1 MANKHYSVPSFLL
14 TNYFFLFLLSSSS
27 PSSAFPLST
36 SSRWIVD
43 DAAGGQRVK
52 LACVNL
58 VSHLE
63 PMVAE
68 GLSKLPIETIAEKIG
83 SMGFNCVRL
92 TWPIYLVT
100 DESLSSLTVR
110 QSFQRLGLIDTAA
123 GIQANNPDIVDLPLL
138 QAFQQVVST
147 LGENNIMVIL
157 DNHITTP
164 GWCCSNDDGNGFFN
178 DRYFDPNL
186 WLTGLTRMATLFNG
200 STAVVG
206 MSLRNELRGP
216 KQNTQDWYKYMQQG
230 AEAVH
235 AANPNVLVVVSG
247 LNYDKDLSFLS
258 SRMVKLSFGKKLV
271 FEAHWYGFTDGQAWA
286 DGNANEVCGRVS
298 GNMKR
303 MSGFLLE
310 AGYPL
315 FFSEFGI
322 DQGGGN
328 LNDNRYINCFL
339 GYVAEFDLDWAYW
352 TIVGSYYL
360 RQGVAGWSESY
371 GLLDRDWVEP
381 RNRSFIERISA
392 VQMPFRGPGLVER
405 RQHQVIFHPSTG
417 KCVQR
422 GRTFMDPLKLGP
434 CPESDP
440 WSYSR
445 GTLSQVGTYFCLK
458 ADQLGKAVQ
467 LDLDCSNWQMI
478 SDSKMHVSSKL
489 KDGTSVCMDVDSDG
503 EIVANP
509 CKCLSKDK
517 SCEPE
522 SQWFKLVN
530 STRAPITGS
539 KGESFLFLVRD
550 LIWKFLELGLFHIG
564 RMFVQVVSRIV

>member
-1 MANKHYSVPSFLL
+1 MGCLIGIGSNRGIGV
-14 TNYFFLFLLSSSS
+14 SSRGSQRFRC
-27 PSSAFPLST
+27 PFEVTIFVKLVSSAC
-36 SSRWIVD
+36 
-43 DAAGGQRVK
+43 G
-52 LACVNL
+52 LA
-58 VSHLE
+58 VSD
-63 PMVAE
+63 P
-68 GLSKLPIETIAEKIG
+68 
-83 SMGFNCVRL
+83 
-92 TWPIYLVT
+92 
-100 DESLSSLTVR
+100 R
-110 QSFQRLGLIDTAA
+110 QSVWFFTFLSISQFVLTSGLI
-123 GIQANNPDIVDLPLL
+123 
-138 QAFQQVVST
+138 
-147 LGENNIMVIL
+147 
-157 DNHITTP
+157 
-164 GWCCSNDDGNGFFN
+164 
-178 DRYFDPNL
+178 
-186 WLTGLTRMATLFNG
+186 
-200 STAVVG
+200 
-206 MSLRNELRGP
+206 
-216 KQNTQDWYKYMQQG
+216 
-230 AEAVH
+230 
-235 AANPNVLVVVSG
+235 
-247 LNYDKDLSFLS
+247 
-258 SRMVKLSFGKKLV
+258 
-271 FEAHWYGFTDGQAWA
+271 
-286 DGNANEVCGRVS
+286 
-298 GNMKR
+298 
-303 MSGFLLE
+303 
-310 AGYPL
+310 
-315 FFSEFGI
+315 
-322 DQGGGN
+322 
-328 LNDNRYINCFL
+328 
-339 GYVAEFDLDWAYW
+339 
-352 TIVGSYYL
+352 
-360 RQGVAGWSESY
+360 
-371 GLLDRDWVEP
+371 
-381 RNRSFIERISA
+381 SA
-392 VQMPFRGPGLVER
+392 GPGLVER